1 MLERSRNG
9 LTLLAPVLLRLA
21 GLAAFAAVVALAFG
35 MQAGLWI
42 AVIGLAAL
50 LFIHLRYAA
59 VLAAWLEQP
68 RLEDVPDGWGIWT
81 DVFARLYRTRR
92 STEQN
97 ERRLLE
103 NEERFRRTIS
113 ALPEGIV
120 LIDATLQIDW
130 CNPVAEQ
137 HLGIALRADQ
147 GLRVTNLVRD
157 PEFVGYLTSA
167 RFDQALIFQPMSR
180 PGLALEVRVVEF
192 ELARS
197 ILITRDITQRERVD
211 AVRRDFIANVSHE
224 LRTPL
229 TVVNGFLETLIDAQ
243 SENGTTRQHHLQ
255 LMHEQAQRMHRLV
268 EDLLT
273 LSRLESRETPV
284 SDEVVDVRQL
294 VREVADEAR
303 ALSLGRHQV
312 DVERDVDLKPAFV
325 RGSREELRSAFGN
338 IVSNA
343 VRYTPDG
350 GIISLAWRE
359 DASGGRFEVTDT
371 GLGVS
376 SDHIPRLTERF
387 YRVDKSRSRETGGT
401 GLGLAIVKHVLLR
414 HGGHLDVES
423 EVGRGST
430 FSAVLPRERLVA
442 RTDEVAAAA

>member
-1 MLERSRNG
+1 MLDRSRN
-9 LTLLAPVLLRLA
+9 LLAVLAPALLRLA
-21 GLAAFAAVVALAFG
+21 GLAVFATVVGVATNV
-35 MQAGLWI
+35 QAGLWV
-42 AVIGLAAL
+42 AVLGLAIL
-50 LFIHLRYAA
+50 LLIHLRYAIL
-59 VLAAWLEQP
+59 LAAWLEQP
-68 RLEDVPDGWGIWT
+68 RLEDVPDGWGVWA
-81 DVFARLYRTRR
+81 DVFARLYRTHRA
-92 STEQN
+92 TAQN
-97 ERRLLE
+97 EHRLLE

-137 HLGIALRADQ
+137 HLGVSLRADH
-147 GLRVTNLVRD
+147 GLRITNLVRD
-157 PEFVGYLTSA
+157 PEFVGYVTSA
-167 RFDQALIFQPMSR
+167 HFDSPLIFQPIAR

-192 ELARS
+192 EPARS

-243 SENGTTRQHHLQ
+243 SENGTTQHHLQ

-284 SDEVVDVRQL
+284 TDEVVDVRQL

-303 ALSLGRHQV
+303 ALSLGRHQI
-312 DVERDVDLKPAFV
+312 DVDLTPGFV

-359 DASGGRFEVTDT
+359 DASGGRFEVSDT
-371 GLGVS
+371 GLGVA

-414 HGGHLDVES
+414 HGGHLDVQS
-423 EVGRGST
+423 EIGRGST
-430 FSAVLPRERLVA
+430 FSAVLPAERLLTSNDVA
-442 RTDEVAAAA
+442 VATA

>member
-1 MLERSRNG
+1 MLDRSRNR
-9 LTLLAPVLLRLA
+9 LALLAPALLRLA
-21 GLAAFAAVVALAFG
+21 GLAALATIVGLAFG
-35 MQAGLWI
+35 MYVGLWV
-42 AVIGLAAL
+42 AVLGLAAL
-50 LFIHLRYAA
+50 LLIHQRYATL
-59 VLAAWLEQP
+59 LAAWLEQP
-68 RLEDVPDGWGIWT
+68 RLEDVPDGWGIWA
-81 DVFARLYRTRR
+81 DVFARLYSTRR

-120 LIDATLQIDW
+120 LVDATLQIDW

-137 HLGIALRADQ
+137 HLGISLRADQ

-157 PEFVGYLTSA
+157 PEFVNYMTSA
-167 RFDQALIFQPMSR
+167 RFEQALIFQPMSR

-197 ILITRDITQRERVD
+197 IVITRDITQRERVD

-284 SDEVVDVRQL
+284 ADEPVDVRQL
-294 VREVADEAR
+294 IHEVADEAR
-303 ALSLGRHQV
+303 ALSLGRHQI
-312 DVERDVDLKPAFV
+312 DVDMTPGFV
-325 RGSREELRSAFGN
+325 LGSREELRSAFAN

-359 DASGGRFEVTDT
+359 DASGGRFDVSDT
-371 GLGVS
+371 GLGVAPQ
-376 SDHIPRLTERF
+376 DIPRLTERF

-414 HGGHLDVES
+414 HGGHLDVRS
-423 EVGRGST
+423 EIGRGST
-430 FSAVLPRERLVA
+430 FSAVLPVERLLAQTDNAVA
-442 RTDEVAAAA
+442 IA

>member
-1 MLERSRNG
+1 MFDRSRSG
-9 LTLLAPVLLRLA
+9 LMLIAPALLRLA
-21 GLAAFAAVVALAFG
+21 GLAAFAAVVGLAFG
-35 MQAGLWI
+35 IQAGLWI

-50 LFIHLRYAA
+50 LLNHVRYAA
-59 VLAAWLEQP
+59 LLAAWLDRP

-97 ERRLLE
+97 EQRLLE

-137 HLGIALRADQ
+137 HLGISLRADQ

-157 PEFVGYLTSA
+157 PEFVGYMTSA
-167 RFDQALIFQPMSR
+167 RFDQALVFQPMSR

-192 ELARS
+192 ELARL

-243 SENGTTRQHHLQ
+243 SENGGARQHHLR

-273 LSRLESRETPV
+273 LSRLESQETPV
-284 SDEVVDVRQL
+284 SDDLVDVRQL

-303 ALSLGRHQV
+303 ALSLGRHQI
-312 DVERDVDLKPAFV
+312 DVDLTPGFV

-343 VRYTPDG
+343 VRYTPSG
-350 GIISLAWRE
+350 GSISLAWRE
-359 DASGGRFEVTDT
+359 DVSGGRFEVRDT
-371 GLGVS
+371 GLGIAP
-376 SDHIPRLTERF
+376 DHIPRLTERF

-414 HGGHLDVES
+414 HGGYLDVQS
-423 EVGRGST
+423 EIGRGST
-430 FSAVLPRERLVA
+430 FSAVLPIERVV
-442 RTDEVAAAA
+442 TQSDQVAAAA

>member
-1 MLERSRNG
+1 MSATDPHRFAV
-9 LTLLAPVLLRLA
+9 LAPAAARLAVLAVAAVIAGLLLGPVVGLSVAVA
-21 GLAAFAAVVALAFG
+21 GLAT
-35 MQAGLWI
+35 
-42 AVIGLAAL
+42 L
-50 LFIHLRYAA
+50 LLIHLVYTSL
-59 VLAAWLEQP
+59 LAAWLEHP
-68 RLEDVPDGWGIWT
+68 NLDEIPDGWGIWAN
-81 DVFARLYRTRR
+81 VFARLYRTRR

-97 ERRLLE
+97 ERRLQE

-137 HLGIALRADQ
+137 HLGISLRADQ

-157 PEFVGYLTSA
+157 PEFVGYITSA
-167 RFDQALIFQPMSR
+167 RFDQALVFQPMSR

-197 ILITRDITQRERVD
+197 IVITRDITQRERVD

-284 SDEVVDVRQL
+284 SDELVDVRQL
-294 VREVADEAR
+294 MREVADEAR
-303 ALSLGRHQV
+303 ALSLGRHQINV
-312 DVERDVDLKPAFV
+312 HASPGFV

-350 GIISLAWRE
+350 GSISLAWRE
-359 DASGGRFEVTDT
+359 DATGGRFEVSDT
-371 GLGVS
+371 GLGVAP
-376 SDHIPRLTERF
+376 DHIPRLTERF

-414 HGGHLDVES
+414 HGGYLDVQS

-430 FSAVLPRERLVA
+430 FSAVLPTERVV
-442 RTDEVAAAA
+442 TQSDETTAAA

>member
-1 MLERSRNG
+1 MLDRSRNR
-9 LTLLAPVLLRLA
+9 LALLAPALLRLA
-21 GLAAFAAVVALAFG
+21 GLAALATIVGLAFG
-35 MQAGLWI
+35 MHVGLWV
-42 AVIGLAAL
+42 AVLGLAAL
-50 LFIHLRYAA
+50 LLIHQRYATL
-59 VLAAWLEQP
+59 LAAWLEQP
-68 RLEDVPDGWGIWT
+68 RLEDVPDGWGIWA
-81 DVFARLYRTRR
+81 DVFARLYSTRR

-120 LIDATLQIDW
+120 LVDATLQIDW

-137 HLGIALRADQ
+137 HLGISLRADQ

-157 PEFVGYLTSA
+157 PEFVNYMTSA
-167 RFDQALIFQPMSR
+167 RFEQALIFQPMSR

-197 ILITRDITQRERVD
+197 IVITRDITQRERVD

-284 SDEVVDVRQL
+284 ADEPVDVRQL
-294 VREVADEAR
+294 IHEVADEAR
-303 ALSLGRHQV
+303 ALSLGRHQI
-312 DVERDVDLKPAFV
+312 DVDMTPGFV
-325 RGSREELRSAFGN
+325 LGSREELRSAFAN

-359 DASGGRFEVTDT
+359 DASGGRFDVSDT
-371 GLGVS
+371 GLGVAPQ
-376 SDHIPRLTERF
+376 DIPRLTERF

-414 HGGHLDVES
+414 HGGHLDVRS
-423 EVGRGST
+423 EIGRGST
-430 FSAVLPRERLVA
+430 FSAVLPVERLLAQTDNAVA
-442 RTDEVAAAA
+442 IA

>member
-1 MLERSRNG
+1 MFDQSRSGLMLI
-9 LTLLAPVLLRLA
+9 APALLRLA
-21 GLAAFAAVVALAFG
+21 GLAAFAAIVGLAFG

-42 AVIGLAAL
+42 AVFGLVAL
-50 LFIHLRYAA
+50 LLNHVRYAA
-59 VLAAWLEQP
+59 LLAAWLDQP

-97 ERRLLE
+97 EQRLLE

-137 HLGIALRADQ
+137 HLGISLRADQ

-157 PEFVGYLTSA
+157 PEFVGYMTSA
-167 RFDQALIFQPMSR
+167 RFDQALIFQPIAR

-243 SENGTTRQHHLQ
+243 SESGGSRQHHLQ

-273 LSRLESRETPV
+273 LSRLESQETPV
-284 SDEVVDVRQL
+284 SDELVDVRQL

-303 ALSLGRHQV
+303 ALSLGRHQIN
-312 DVERDVDLKPAFV
+312 VELSPGFV
-325 RGSREELRSAFGN
+325 RASREELRSAFGN

-359 DASGGRFEVTDT
+359 DASGGRFEVSDT
-371 GLGVS
+371 GLGVVP
-376 SDHIPRLTERF
+376 DHIPRLTERF

-414 HGGHLDVES
+414 HGGHLDVQS

-430 FSAVLPRERLVA
+430 FSAVLPIERVV
-442 RTDEVAAAA
+442 TQSDQVAAAA

>member
-1 MLERSRNG
+1 MSDRWGSR
-9 LTLLAPVLLRLA
+9 LALLGPATARLA
-21 GLAAFAAVVALAFG
+21 GLAAFAALIGLVFNV
-35 MQAGLWI
+35 QAGLWV
-42 AVIGLAAL
+42 AVIGFAGL
-50 LFIHLRYAA
+50 LIIHLRYASL
-59 VLAAWLEQP
+59 LAAWLENP
-68 RLEDVPDGWGIWT
+68 KLEDVPDGWGVWT
-81 DVFARLYRTRR
+81 DVFARLYRAHRA
-92 STEQN
+92 TEQN
-97 ERRLLE
+97 ERHLLD

-137 HLGIALRADQ
+137 HLGISLRADQ

-157 PEFVGYLTSA
+157 PEFVGYMTSA
-167 RFDQALIFQPMSR
+167 HFDAPLVFQPMAR

-192 ELARS
+192 ELTRS

-229 TVVNGFLETLIDAQ
+229 TVVNGFLEMLIDAQ
-243 SENGTTRQHHLQ
+243 QENGTARQHHLQ

-273 LSRLESRETPV
+273 LSRLESSESPL
-284 SDEVVDVRQL
+284 SDEIVDVRQL

-303 ALSLGRHQV
+303 ALSLGRH
-312 DVERDVDLKPAFV
+312 RIDVDLIPGFV
-325 RGSREELRSAFGN
+325 LGNREELRSAFGN

-350 GIISLAWRE
+350 GTISLAWRE

-371 GLGVS
+371 GIGIAPE
-376 SDHIPRLTERF
+376 HIPRLTERF

-414 HGGHLDVES
+414 HGGYLDVQS
-423 EVGRGST
+423 EIGRGST
-430 FSAVLPRERLVA
+430 FSAVLPAARLIVHNEA
-442 RTDEVAAAA
+442 NVAAA

>member
-1 MLERSRNG
+1 MISGSRR
-9 LTLLAPVLLRLA
+9 LLVLAPTLLRLA
-21 GLAAFAAVVALAFG
+21 GLAAFATVVGSALG
-35 MQAGLWI
+35 VQAGLWI
-42 AVIGLAAL
+42 AVLGLATL
-50 LFIHLRYAA
+50 LLIHLRYAA
-59 VLAAWLEQP
+59 LLASWLEQP
-68 RLEDVPDGWGIWT
+68 RLEELPDGWGVWAN
-81 DVFARLYRTRR
+81 VFARIYKTHRAT
-92 STEQN
+92 TQN
-97 ERRLLE
+97 ESRLLE

-113 ALPEGIV
+113 ALPEGIA
-120 LIDATLQIDW
+120 LIDGTLQIDW

-137 HLGIALRADQ
+137 HLGISLRADQ
-147 GLRVTNLVRD
+147 GLRITNLVRD
-157 PEFVGYLTSA
+157 PEFVGYMTSG
-167 RFDQALIFQPMSR
+167 RFDAPLVFQPIGR
-180 PGLALEVRVVEF
+180 LGLTLEVRIVEF
-192 ELARS
+192 EPMRS

-229 TVVNGFLETLIDAQ
+229 TVVNGFLETLIDTQ
-243 SENGTTRQHHLQ
+243 SEHGTTRQHHLQ

-268 EDLLT
+268 EDLLV
-273 LSRLESRETPV
+273 LSRLESREKPV
-284 SDEVVDVRQL
+284 SDEVVDIQQL

-303 ALSLGRHQV
+303 ALSLGRHRI
-312 DVERDVDLKPAFV
+312 DVELTPAFV

-350 GIISLAWRE
+350 GVIALAWRE
-359 DASGGRFEVTDT
+359 DAAGGRFEVSDT
-371 GLGVS
+371 GLGVA

-414 HGGHLDVES
+414 HGGYLDVQS

-430 FSAVLPRERLVA
+430 FSAVLPRQRLIA
-442 RTDEVAAAA
+442 HTDEVVAAA